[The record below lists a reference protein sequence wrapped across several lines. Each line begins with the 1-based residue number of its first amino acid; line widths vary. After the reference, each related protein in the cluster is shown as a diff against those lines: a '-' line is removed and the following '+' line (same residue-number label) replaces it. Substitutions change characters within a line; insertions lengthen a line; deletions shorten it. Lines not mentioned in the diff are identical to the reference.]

1 MKDILSL
8 TEKKLIKGELIIS
21 PKDKAK
27 MNWRIRDKIQKSV
40 DCLYFFKEHNISYLN
55 YQKKNNITN
64 ILSLLNGK
72 TSNWIMDLVD
82 IIHATD
88 IADMEDRFKDLHH
101 DIVLKT
107 VSKFVLENIKSHS
120 KNRINL

>member
-40 DCLYFFKEHNISYLN
+40 DCLFFFKEHNISYLN

-72 TSNWIMDLVD
+72 TSNWIMDLID

-88 IADMEDRFKDLHH
+88 IADLDNRIKDMH
-101 DIVLKT
+101 DDILMKMMD
-107 VSKFVLENIKSHS
+107 KLILQNMKSHN
-120 KNRINL
+120 KNRN